1 MGIYDRGYAR
11 ADGGVERGGSFF
23 DPPRMWSFNTWLI
36 VSNVAVF
43 LVMALAPK
51 AGQFIY
57 TWGHFS
63 TLQGFL
69 RLEVW
74 RFVSFQFLHAGWLH
88 LFFNMFGLWLFGAM
102 VERRLGFK
110 RYAAFYLLCGI
121 CGALLYLTLNLAG
134 RGLGVALPGLLFTN
148 TATPL
153 VGASAGVFGVLMAAA
168 YYEPNALMQIM
179 FLPMAVK
186 LRTLVYFYVA
196 FALLNLLMQGKNA
209 GGDAAHI
216 GGAAAGYFF
225 VRRPHLLHDFFDVLG
240 PKKGAGKGARAATK
254 GRGGGGKARGG
265 GPDPGEVDRIL
276 AKVATQGLQSLTPS
290 EKKTLQRATESTKR

>member
-11 ADGGVERGGSFF
+11 ADGGMERGGSFI

-36 VSNVAVF
+36 ATNAAVF
-43 LVMALAPK
+43 LVMALSPSAAK
-51 AGQFIY
+51 LLYQ
-57 TWGHFS
+57 WGHFS
-63 TLQGFL
+63 TLQGFQ

-74 RFVSFQFLHAGWLH
+74 RLVTFQFLHAGWLH
-88 LFFNMFGLWLFGAM
+88 VFFNMFGLWLFGAM

-110 RYAAFYLLCGI
+110 RYAAFYLMCGI

-134 RGLGVALPGLLFTN
+134 RGLGVALPGLLFSN

-179 FLPMAVK
+179 FLPMAIK
-186 LRTLVYFYVA
+186 LRTLVYFYVG
-196 FALLNLLMQGKNA
+196 FALLNLLFGGRNA
-209 GGDAAHI
+209 GGDAAHL

-225 VRRPHLLHDFFDVLG
+225 VRRPHLLHDFFDVFG
-240 PKKGAGKGARAATK
+240 PKKDGGAKTPRGS
-254 GRGGGGKARGG
+254 GGGRSRARGA
-265 GPDPGEVDRIL
+265 GPDPAEVDRIL
-276 AKVATQGLQSLTPS
+276 AKVATQGLQSLSAS
-290 EKKTLQRATESTKR
+290 EKKTLQRATESGKR